1 MAALNFALQK
11 FQHLLLQ
18 GEFLVKTD
26 NTTVSNWAT
35 MKDPGGTIRRW
46 LLNFSFFNFRI
57 EHKPGKELVDAD
69 HISRQTNL
77 PPATPSERMETQEF
91 EPTYPLPHP
100 LDQWQHL
107 VSSEDHNCAPLD
119 RCPPCVQA
127 MSQQGVAKTLP
138 PRLDPKPW
146 PQPGDGRHAPVY
158 PRQLTMTLLYE
169 AQQKDPFLRG
179 LIKDCV
185 KAAREDWPP
194 RQGPAPPLG
203 DLPPRTLPA
212 S

>member
-1 MAALNFALQK
+1 
-11 FQHLLLQ
+11 
-18 GEFLVKTD
+18 
-26 NTTVSNWAT
+26 

-107 VSSEDHNCAPLD
+107 VSHED
-119 RCPPCVQA
+119 
-127 MSQQGVAKTLP
+127 
-138 PRLDPKPW
+138 
-146 PQPGDGRHAPVY
+146 
-158 PRQLTMTLLYE
+158 
-169 AQQKDPFLRG
+169 
-179 LIKDCV
+179 
-185 KAAREDWPP
+185 
-194 RQGPAPPLG
+194 
-203 DLPPRTLPA
+203 
-212 S
+212 